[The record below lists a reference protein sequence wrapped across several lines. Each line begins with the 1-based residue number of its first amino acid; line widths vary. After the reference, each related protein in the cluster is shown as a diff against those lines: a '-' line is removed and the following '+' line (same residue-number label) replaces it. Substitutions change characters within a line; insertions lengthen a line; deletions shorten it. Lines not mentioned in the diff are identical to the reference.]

1 MMKKRNLLHSG
12 VLALL
17 LASCST
23 TPQSGKQEGV
33 SCPDDESVTVINLT
47 NPTDSVCLLSDI
59 GENIEYYPLVTD
71 GKVRDIELLPNYI
84 GVMIADDSIKMQLFD
99 RKQLHLIN
107 EVMLGKGQNIGYA
120 PTFKFSN
127 TSFIFNEED
136 KFIITYRALKRHI
149 LHELTANDGV
159 CSDSIKEP
167 KGVHVQLDF
176 WALSDSTFVKDYL
189 VLQEIK
195 QPSIKWF
202 DRNQKFI
209 KEDLIP
215 DSVTRSNYH
224 SLRGLS
230 CPFNLLGDKIY
241 FHTDLMPTIYEV
253 SPNTSPKAIY
263 KFELGRYSP
272 ELYKLKDYE
281 KKDESPYILIADSKI
296 SDNFV
301 FGEYCY
307 QKYFYRVLFDKNSF
321 KKWIIPTNM
330 ELMDIRNNHSKVGI
344 KNDLDGGFDFWPRR
358 VSKNG
363 EIYTWYNV
371 EDLRKKVQQSVSK
384 QMKNPEATKRL
395 KEMLNGLPEDV
406 KVIVAVLKEK

>member
-1 MMKKRNLLHSG
+1 MMKKRNLLHTG
-12 VLALL
+12 ALALL
-17 LASCST
+17 LAACST
-23 TPQSGKQEGV
+23 TPQRGKQEGA
-33 SCPDDESVTVINLT
+33 SCHNDKSVTVIDLT

-59 GENIEYYPLVTD
+59 AENIEYYPLVTD
-71 GKVRDIELLPNYI
+71 GKVQDIELLPNYI
-84 GVMIADDSIKMQLFD
+84 GVMITDDSIKMQLFD

-107 EVMLGKGQNIGYA
+107 EVMLGKRQNIGYA

-127 TSFIFNEED
+127 TSFLFDEED
-136 KFIITYRALKRHI
+136 KFIITYRTLKRHI
-149 LHELTANDGV
+149 LHQLTAKDGV

-167 KGVHVQLDF
+167 KGVHTQLDF

-202 DRNQKFI
+202 DKNQKLI

-224 SLRGLS
+224 SLQGLS
-230 CPFNLLGDKIY
+230 CPFNLLDDKIY
-241 FHTDLMPTIYEV
+241 FHTDLMSTIYEV

-263 KFELGRYSP
+263 KFELGQYSP

-281 KKDESPYILIADSKI
+281 KKDESPYMLIADSKI

-307 QKYFYRVLFDKNSF
+307 QKYFYRVLFDKNLL

-330 ELMDIRNNHSKVGI
+330 QLMDIRNNHSKIGI

-363 EIYTWYNV
+363 EIYTWYYVDELKN
-371 EDLRKKVQQSVSK
+371 KVSQSNPE
-384 QMKNPEATKRL
+384 QMKNPEAVKQL
-395 KEMLNGLPEDV
+395 KEMLNDLPKDV